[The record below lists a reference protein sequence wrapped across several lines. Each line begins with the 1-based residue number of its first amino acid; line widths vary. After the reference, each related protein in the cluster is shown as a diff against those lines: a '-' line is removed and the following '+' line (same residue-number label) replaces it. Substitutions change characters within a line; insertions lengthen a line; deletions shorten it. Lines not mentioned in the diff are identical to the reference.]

1 MYEKDPFRGYD
12 QWKTTA
18 PDPALY
24 DDTVPD
30 GACRNEIELVQAL
43 AGFKAKTCADARGML
58 RKWAFRYTICGAYV
72 EFESGSIVVGSIVEG
87 VEEQT
92 APIRLHWPF
101 PLEAYTD
108 ALRKTEEEAQTIWD
122 RTHGCLCCAGEGQWD
137 PGNTPVAP
145 DCPCCH
151 GKGVAV

>member
-1 MYEKDPFRGYD
+1 MYQHD
-12 QWKTTA
+12 QSKTTVPHFELHEGDA
-18 PDPALY
+18 PP
-24 DDTVPD
+24 DT
-30 GACRNEIELVQAL
+30 CRNEIELTQAL
-43 AGFKAKTCADARGML
+43 AGVKAETCADARGML
-58 RKWAFRYTICGAYV
+58 RKWAFRYTNCGAYV
-72 EFESGSIVVGSIVEG
+72 EFESDSIVVGSIVEG

-92 APIRLHWPF
+92 VPIKLHWPF
-101 PLEAYTD
+101 PLEAYTE

-137 PGNTPVAP
+137 PANTPVAP